1 MSSQPPFN
9 PEDPLAN
16 DELTRIIAELLSG
29 GRKLSQVEEGT
40 VHPSDPNRDLR
51 TEISPEPPPRDIL
64 AEAMTRGN
72 PPIPWSAGY
81 TGAPALG
88 LSNQQQAD
96 IDNALGIAGTAAQ
109 GFTAVGR
116 SRGPKQ
122 TPPGGRTPAEIEMA
136 RRREERSANA
146 EAWNKQAKKNK
157 AEITA
162 PAEWKYEVVTKQE
175 GKGADPSETQT
186 HLARNLDDAN
196 RIGREMRRLGSK
208 GSSYFIRPYIGEK
221 GSPATSA
228 PSPASKSVWEVFNP
242 SNGKTVRKFNHAAEA
257 HAYAIANGLD
267 WELKKP
273 LDVQRDAAKP
283 NTDYKYAWTG
293 VRKMAETMVKQY
305 QDILRDEKPGTSTFK
320 TKGVRTE
327 QLGARV
333 VKDRPAGE
341 NMAEFSNTGSTSN
354 YLKYYPDEFKELIK
368 QIGRL
373 AINPESIARSSKTP
387 IEFAWNLISTLS
399 HELGM
404 HSQKSGGSHTDVQ
417 AWSTPERYKM
427 RSISDVPKSLKVKHP
442 QELLNQFGLDAARAR
457 MMETPLAKALLQTAN
472 DPSSPIAVSWQ
483 QLRAIKD

>member
-16 DELTRIIAELLSG
+16 DELTRIIVELLSG

-122 TPPGGRTPAEIEMA
+122 TPPGG
-136 RRREERSANA
+136 
-146 EAWNKQAKKNK
+146 
-157 AEITA
+157 
-162 PAEWKYEVVTKQE
+162 
-175 GKGADPSETQT
+175 
-186 HLARNLDDAN
+186 
-196 RIGREMRRLGSK
+196 
-208 GSSYFIRPYIGEK
+208 IRPYIGEK